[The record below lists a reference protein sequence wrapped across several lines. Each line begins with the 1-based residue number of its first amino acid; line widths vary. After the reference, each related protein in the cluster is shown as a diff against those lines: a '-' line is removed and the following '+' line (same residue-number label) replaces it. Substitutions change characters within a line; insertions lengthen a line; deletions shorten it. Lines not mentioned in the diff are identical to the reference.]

1 MSADHLVK
9 GDCRH
14 CGGSLEFPAEDAGKM
29 AECPLCG
36 QPTELIPMVA
46 QPGKHKSLKPLTV
59 SLFIIGVILVGLAEM
74 VAHFKHPQQ
83 PVSVISSSV
92 LTNAS
97 KIEPSAAP
105 PIEMPKPKPPPE
117 TETNDFAISP
127 IKLEKTPG
135 SSLVYVI
142 GKLRNLSGQTRYGV
156 KLEFGLSDTN
166 HEPVGV
172 ATDYHQSLEPYG
184 EWNFRAMVLES
195 KAVSAH
201 FRSVREDQ

>member
-1 MSADHLVK
+1 
-9 GDCRH
+9 
-14 CGGSLEFPAEDAGKM
+14 
-29 AECPLCG
+29 
-36 QPTELIPMVA
+36 
-46 QPGKHKSLKPLTV
+46 
-59 SLFIIGVILVGLAEM
+59 
-74 VAHFKHPQQ
+74 
-83 PVSVISSSV
+83 
-92 LTNAS
+92 
-97 KIEPSAAP
+97 
-105 PIEMPKPKPPPE
+105 
-117 TETNDFAISP
+117 
-127 IKLEKTPG
+127 LEKTPG